1 MFRNLIAILVLPAAA
16 GAQQLAGTTDTTL
29 HPISVQEAVR
39 LAQENNVS
47 AIVASNNVRNANTGV
62 LTAKGAFLPSLTGTL
77 GQTQSGGQQVSP
89 NGTLVPYAAAPWRY
103 STGLRASMTLFD
115 GGQRLAT
122 LRQQRANVNAQEAGQ
137 TATKFNLAFQV
148 KQAYNS
154 VLAAKES
161 EAAAQAQLH
170 LANQQLATTNAKV
183 NAGAASISDS
193 LRSVVGVGNAQLAI
207 LTARNNLKV
216 ASASLTRLVGT
227 PYFVTAEYSDTTERT
242 VAPIDSAAVMALA
255 LAGPQVRQTQAQLAA
270 DEAAQRSAKSAY
282 FPNID
287 LSYSY
292 SGNGYDKY
300 YGIGNGQLGYSHSLG
315 LSASLPI
322 FNGFTREANVQRA
335 QVTVENDQATLRDQQ
350 LAAQQAVVTD
360 IGSLELA
367 AESMRIQ
374 ELNVAADEEDLRVVQ
389 QRYALGASTLLEVLT
404 SQSNLVTAR
413 QQLIQARLNY
423 RNARAQ
429 IESVI
434 GRDLP

>member
-1 MFRNLIAILVLPAAA
+1 MFRKLITMLVLPAAA

-29 HPISVQEAVR
+29 HPITVQEAVR
-39 LAQENNVS
+39 LAQQNNVS
-47 AIVASNNVRNANTGV
+47 AIVAENNVRNANAGV
-62 LTAKGAFLPSLTGTL
+62 LTAKGAFMPTLTATA
-77 GQTQSGGQQVSP
+77 GQTQTGGSQV
-89 NGTLVPYAAAPWRY
+89 NAQGEIVPYTAAPWRY
-103 STGLRASMTLFD
+103 STGLSAGMTLLD
-115 GGQRLAT
+115 GGQRFAALA
-122 LRQQRANVNAQEAGQ
+122 QQRATVTAQEAGQ
-137 TATKFNLAFQV
+137 IATQFNLAFQV

-161 EAAAQAQLH
+161 EAAAQSQLE
-170 LANQQLATTNAKV
+170 LANEQLATTNAKV

-227 PYFVTAEYSDTTERT
+227 PYFVTAEYADTLERPYT
-242 VAPIDSAAVMALA
+242 AIDSSAVMALA
-255 LAGPQVRQTQAQLAA
+255 LNGPQVRQTQAQLSA
-270 DEAAQRSAKSAY
+270 DEAAQRSAHASY
-282 FPNID
+282 YPS
-287 LSYSY
+287 LRLTYSY
-292 SGNGYDKY
+292 GGNGFDKY
-300 YGIGNGQLGYSHSLG
+300 YGIGPGQLGYSHSLG
-315 LSASLPI
+315 LSASLPV
-322 FNGFTREANVQRA
+322 FDGFSREANVERA

-367 AESMRIQ
+367 QEGMRIQ
-374 ELNVAADEEDLRVVQ
+374 ELNVQADEEDLRVVQ
-389 QRYALGASTLLEVLT
+389 QRYALGASTELDVLT